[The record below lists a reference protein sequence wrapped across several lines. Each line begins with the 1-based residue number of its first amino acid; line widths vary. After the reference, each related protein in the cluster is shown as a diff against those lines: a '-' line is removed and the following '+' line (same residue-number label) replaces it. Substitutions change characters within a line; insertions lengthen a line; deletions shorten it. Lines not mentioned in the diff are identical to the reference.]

1 MRHKEYEYSRKIKF
15 YFCKRVL
22 LPYQEARLAPRKVGY
37 ANTIAR
43 TTSVAAAAQD
53 WELDPVSLFARNP
66 LTL

>member
-1 MRHKEYEYSRKIKF
+1 
-15 YFCKRVL
+15 
-22 LPYQEARLAPRKVGY
+22 VGY